1 MLQMGLKRAVE
12 GADFTPMRRTKASWR
27 AGLALA
33 VLVMTV
39 AGAGTLA
46 AAAPIGAGSLS
57 GRVVAVGGAPVAG
70 ICVGVDAGG
79 GGTTTDTDGTYSVS
93 GLAPGTYHVHFSD
106 CRPDPTL
113 VSLWYLA
120 TDRLDTATAIDVKDG
135 QDTPLGDA
143 TMQPGVVAA
152 GTVRNSGGDPVG
164 GISVWVNA
172 TQGSASTGTQTATD
186 GTYRTEPLPSG
197 DYKVQFADQASP
209 PMYAREYW
217 SGAPTWSAAATL
229 HLDPVDGSL
238 HGGVDEVLSAAATV
252 AGTVTDEG
260 GTPLPGI
267 CVNAQVRRTDGG
279 QDWINGTQT
288 GSDGTFSLTGL
299 PPVTVLVQFQDCGSG
314 TYVEQWYSGA
324 ATSGDAT
331 PVVLAAGA
339 TSDHVDAQ
347 LATGVRIAGH
357 VSDPDG
363 AAIAGVSVNVT
374 RDGGSGA
381 WAQTD
386 ANGDYTTGA
395 VAPGSYLVQF
405 GASGSPSA
413 WASQYWSG
421 QPTRDT
427 ADPLVLTMADA
438 PVRTGVDATLAPGA
452 TLAGTVTANGAAVP
466 GECVIA
472 ALPGPNGLSWVAG
485 TNSAADGTW
494 SIGGLPAG
502 SYDVIFQDCHGVGP
516 YVDQWWPDAAD
527 QAGASPV
534 TLAAGETRG
543 GIDAHLSPAG
553 AITGRVTES
562 GGAGVAGVCV
572 QASTDERVG
581 GFARTD
587 SDGTYHLLVAQGG
600 AYRVQFVDCRDAPA
614 LASQWWKGAVD
625 AAHATSVSVQPGS
638 VVAGVDAAM
647 QPGAPASVSGRV
659 TNVGGLAMTD
669 ACVVVYLPDEYARFA
684 PVGADGTFTVE
695 DVPSGTYALAFLGCP
710 SGSGDPSPVVAD
722 PAVAGVEY
730 HAQWWGGAIVSFE
743 QGGQGGPDPIAQGAQ
758 LVGLAPGAS
767 VGGIDVCFGCEALA
781 VADATVAGTSITL
794 PVTAPGLV
802 EPGAGAVVSAA
813 AAPSWTYAA
822 KCVGASGGTAR
833 ADGASSPLV
842 VQVPGPGRWRCQV
855 EALVAGTVVARSA
868 AVDVTVAGRSIPP
881 PGNVDPPVPPAA
893 GQPAAGQPAA
903 DVPVA
908 GIEAP
913 PSESV
918 DPPAPTHVDPSAP
931 TAAALA
937 FTGRG
942 SGPLLFGGLVA
953 LLAGAMCLV
962 VVGRGRARRF

>member
-1 MLQMGLKRAVE
+1 MGLKRAVNV
-12 GADFTPMRRTKASWR
+12 ADSTPMFRRGASRR
-27 AGLALA
+27 AGLVFA
-33 VLVMTV
+33 VLVLTV
-39 AGAGTLA
+39 AGAGSLA

-57 GRVVAVGGAPVAG
+57 GRVVDGGGAPVAG
-70 ICVGVDAGG
+70 ICVGVDGG
-79 GGTTTDTDGTYSVS
+79 GGATTTDTDGTYSVT
-93 GLAPGTYHVHFSD
+93 GLAPGTYRVHFSD

-120 TDRLDTATAIDVKDG
+120 SDRPDAATAIDVKDG
-135 QDTPLGDA
+135 QDTSLADVG
-143 TMQPGVVAA
+143 MQPGVVVA
-152 GTVRNSGGDPVG
+152 GTVRNSDGDPVG

-172 TQGSASTGTQTATD
+172 TQGSASTGTQTAAD
-186 GTYRTEPLPSG
+186 GTYHTEPLPSG

-209 PMYAREYW
+209 PVYAREYW

-229 HLDPVDGSL
+229 RLDPADGSV
-238 HGGVDEVLSAAATV
+238 HGGVDEVLPAAATV
-252 AGTVTDEG
+252 AGTVTDAG

-267 CVNAQVRRTDGG
+267 CVNAQVRRADGG

-288 GSDGTFSLTGL
+288 GSDGTFSLAGL
-299 PPVTVLVQFQDCGSG
+299 PPVAVLVQFQDCG
-314 TYVEQWYSGA
+314 TAAYVEQWYPEAASGA
-324 ATSGDAT
+324 EAT

-339 TSDHVDAQ
+339 TSDHVDAR

-357 VSDPDG
+357 VSDPGG

-421 QPTRDT
+421 RPTRDT
-427 ADPLVLTMADA
+427 ADPLVVTTADV

-452 TLAGTVTANGAAVP
+452 MLAGTVTANGAAVQ

-534 TLAAGETRG
+534 TLAAGETHG

-587 SDGTYHLLVAQGG
+587 SDGTYHLLVAQSG
-600 AYRVQFVDCRDAPA
+600 AYRVQFVDCRDVPA
-614 LASQWWKGAVD
+614 LASQWWKGAAD

-659 TNVGGLAMTD
+659 TNVGGQAMTD
-669 ACVVVYLPDEYARFA
+669 ACVVVYLPDEFARFA
-684 PVGADGTFTVE
+684 PVGADGTFTVD

-743 QGGQGGPDPIAQGAQ
+743 QGGPGGPDPIAQGAQ
-758 LVGLAPGAS
+758 LVRLAPGAS
-767 VGGIDVCFGCEALA
+767 VNGFDVCFGCEALA
-781 VADATVAGTSITL
+781 LADATVAGTSITL

-802 EPGAGAVVSAA
+802 EPGAGTGASRA
-813 AAPSWTYAA
+813 AAPGWTYAA
-822 KCVGASGGTAR
+822 ECVGTSGGTAR
-833 ADGASSPLV
+833 TDGGSSPLV
-842 VQVPGPGRWRCQV
+842 VQVPGPGRWRCRV

-868 AVDVTVAGRSIPP
+868 AVDVTVAGRAIPP
-881 PGNVDPPVPPAA
+881 SGNVDLPVPPVAVP
-893 GQPAAGQPAA
+893 PAAGQPAA

-913 PSESV
+913 RPEST
-918 DPPAPTHVDPSAP
+918 DPPAPTQVDPPAK

-942 SGPLLFGGLVA
+942 SGPLLVGGLLA
-953 LLAGAMCLV
+953 LLAGVMCLV
-962 VVGRGRARRF
+962 VVGRGRTRRC